1 MDEVIETPV
10 GGVPDLVVI
19 PAWEGS
25 HLIQG
30 EDGDRYKIELYDG
43 DYPRIW
49 WLEYHDGD
57 DDEGDTG
64 LFISEAVLIQLADLL
79 NEIVASLSR
88 LTDSELSHIN
98 SN

>member
-1 MDEVIETPV
+1 MDEIETPV

-57 DDEGDTG
+57 DDEADMG

-79 NEIVASLSR
+79 NEIVASLGR